1 MSKEKNAQK
10 NDWSGDAPSNRKS
23 GKPKTQAVIRLKIEK
38 DNSPPNMINHGA
50 SIVKL
55 EYGTL

>member
-1 MSKEKNAQK
+1 MSREKKGQK
-10 NDWSGDAPSNRKS
+10 YDWSGAAPSNCKS
-23 GKPKTQAVIRLKIEK
+23 GEPKTQAAIRLKIEK
-38 DNSPPNMINHGA
+38 DKSKPDMINHCA

>member
-1 MSKEKNAQK
+1 MFREKKAQK
-10 NDWSGDAPSNRKS
+10 YDWSGAAPSNRKS
-23 GKPKTQAVIRLKIEK
+23 GKPKTQAAIRLKIEK
-38 DNSPPNMINHGA
+38 DNSPPEIINHWA